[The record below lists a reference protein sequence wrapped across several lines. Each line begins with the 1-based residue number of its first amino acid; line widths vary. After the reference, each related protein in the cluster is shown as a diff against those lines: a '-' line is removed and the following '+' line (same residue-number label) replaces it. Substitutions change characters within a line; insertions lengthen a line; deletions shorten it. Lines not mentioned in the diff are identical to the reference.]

1 MDCSSLSLQFANGL
15 RQARNGFR
23 HIQRPWKQTWSPQ
36 KNGRSTVRFV
46 ALGGQKYQVYFRF
59 QRWRPFGY
67 TRHGAYV
74 KFDQCPAH
82 NVATWIHH
90 LLTKVQQMKLMRCNF
105 RWCAWLEKEWH
116 WASVAPCLGMT
127 CAGCCQRSF
136 HASYVWGL
144 LCIMWMESWCWIN
157 LRPRDCWKNRWPL
170 TAVLHLHTNWCV
182 HSMALCL
189 WWAPKLWQR
198 VCLRRCYTSWR
209 SNTRRIFT
217 PSPLQPCKPDFWQV
231 FEQKPGAGDLAI
243 ESSKFDFWREFQ
255 PKPAAGDFAIEPSKL

>member
-1 MDCSSLSLQFANGL
+1 MYRFWGAPFMDCCSLSLQFANGL

-74 KFDQCPAH
+74 KFEQCPAH

-116 WASVAPCLGMT
+116 WASVAPCLGMI

-136 HASYVWGL
+136 HAS
-144 LCIMWMESWCWIN
+144 
-157 LRPRDCWKNRWPL
+157 
-170 TAVLHLHTNWCV
+170 
-182 HSMALCL
+182 
-189 WWAPKLWQR
+189 
-198 VCLRRCYTSWR
+198 
-209 SNTRRIFT
+209 
-217 PSPLQPCKPDFWQV
+217 
-231 FEQKPGAGDLAI
+231 
-243 ESSKFDFWREFQ
+243 
-255 PKPAAGDFAIEPSKL
+255 